1 MTNLFNEAIK
11 VIRTNLEMHVEVFQ
25 NSLRVVHF
33 SYSLDQKLVLTMT
46 EIMAQDE
53 SYIKGEKINA
63 EKKSMD
69 VKENSF
75 DKSDSL

>member
-1 MTNLFNEAIK
+1 MTNLLNESIK
-11 VIRTNLEMHVEVFQ
+11 VIRPNLEMHVEVFQ

-75 DKSDSL
+75 DESDSL